1 MPHRA
6 LLLVITA
13 VLASTLLAQ
22 DQAQQ
27 QKPAQPQTPA
37 TVTVPST
44 LDGTVKEVRVKAGDQ
59 VKSGQ
64 PLLTVIPDAS
74 APTNEAEKR
83 FAEMLTKATLIGQ
96 FTNTADPK
104 AAVAGPR
111 EERYTISSVRKLFG
125 DRWLINARIQYGG
138 KDVTVPMVLPV
149 KFADDTPMISLT
161 DLTIPGLGTYTA
173 RVLFY
178 RDHYAGTWSGGKH
191 GGHLWGRIE
200 RPAAPENA
208 EESKQ

>member
-1 MPHRA
+1 MSHRRPI
-6 LLLVITA
+6 LLAVIILA
-13 VLASTLLAQ
+13 ASTLSAQ
-22 DQAQQ
+22 DQ
-27 QKPAQPQTPA
+27 PPQPQTP
-37 TVTVPST
+37 TTITIPST
-44 LDGTVKEVRVKAGDQ
+44 ADGAIKDVNVKT
-59 VKSGQ
+59 GQ
-64 PLLTVIPDAS
+64 PLLTITPAAN

-83 FAEMLTKATLIGQ
+83 FAEMLTNATLVGQ
-96 FTNTADPK
+96 FTD
-104 AAVAGPR
+104 AARPDAPPR

-161 DLTIPGLGTYTA
+161 DLNIPGLGTYTA

-178 RDHYAGTWSGGKH
+178 RDQYAGTWSGGKH

-200 RPAAPENA
+200 RANQQPPAPGN
-208 EESKQ
+208 